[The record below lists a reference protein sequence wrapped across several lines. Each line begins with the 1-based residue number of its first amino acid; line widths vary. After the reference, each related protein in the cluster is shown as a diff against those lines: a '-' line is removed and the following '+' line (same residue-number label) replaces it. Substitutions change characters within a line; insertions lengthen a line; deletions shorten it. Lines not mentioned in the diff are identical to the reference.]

1 MELFRLEHKKL
12 WRKKSTRICVLL
24 CFIYCVVFGSF
35 LVYQWGVF
43 GSRKDNLDGRN
54 FDGYENIRSCQDYF
68 HKYGELTDETLQ
80 AWVRDYQRL
89 NAALKKEKETQG
101 SENRETRQTYQNTG
115 WETVNSMLSTLYPEL
130 EQEEMRYVM
139 IMSCYVEP
147 DKLTGLYER
156 RKKALHTFLDVSGQI
171 GGERAYLLQIDEKV
185 QEPFSWKWVEGWSAV
200 LGSMVADLGTVMAL
214 FLAVVL
220 SSLFAGEWH
229 DNTSPL
235 ILTTRNGWRKLAAAK
250 ILTGL
255 FFTLE
260 FFAIVAVGMIVLQL
274 VYLGTEGWDMPIQT
288 IKMIAIAPMNM
299 LQAEVYEFVFTLLG
313 AVGFAGVV
321 MLMSACCKNHVLSL
335 LLSLAVAYGPMAVR
349 DFSPYWLQKAFDLL
363 PLVGSGA
370 DIFRTNT
377 FHLFGHYIWSP
388 YLLIWVPLTIGI
400 LCLQPAVRSWAR
412 RMRG

>member
-24 CFIYCVVFGSF
+24 CFVYCVVFGSF
-35 LVYQWGVF
+35 LMYQWGTF
-43 GSRKDNLDGRN
+43 GSRSDNVGGRN
-54 FDGYENIRSCQDYF
+54 FDGYENIRNCQNYF

-80 AWVRDYQRL
+80 EWVRDYQRL
-89 NAALKKEKETQG
+89 HAAWKKEKETQG
-101 SENRETRQTYQNTG
+101 SVNKETRQAYQNSG
-115 WETVNSMLSTLYPEL
+115 WEMVDSMLRTLYPEL

-139 IMSCYVEP
+139 IMSCYVDP
-147 DKLTGLYER
+147 DKLTGIYER
-156 RKKALHTFLDVSGQI
+156 RENALDTFLDVSGQT
-171 GGERAYLLQIDEKV
+171 GEERAYLLQINEKV
-185 QEPFSWKWVEGWSAV
+185 QEPFLWKWLEGWRNV
-200 LGSMVADLGTVMAL
+200 LGNMLADLGTVLAL

-260 FFAIVAVGMIVLQL
+260 LFVVVAVGMVVLQL

-299 LQAEVYEFVFTLLG
+299 LQGEIYEYAFTLLG

-321 MLMSACCKNHVLSL
+321 MLLSACCKNHVLAL
-335 LLSLAVAYGPMAVR
+335 LLSLAAAYGPMAVR

-388 YLLIWVPLTIGI
+388 YLLIWVPLTIGV
-400 LCLQPAVRSWAR
+400 LCLPPAVWNWAR